1 MKRYFPHPLPV
12 APVLRIAAACLL
24 AASHLGAAPLTVD
37 ATNRNGTL
45 TKAGL
50 GSLFGAISINGG
62 TSKPHLQDSLLFVAQ
77 AQARIG
83 DNGGNAYS
91 TQSIAPVIRGTGV
104 KVMCRFNDMC
114 PGWPYQWLGYNDW
127 INQVT
132 AASNQIKNNY
142 QDVVYGIAIFN
153 EPDAQLYGADFM
165 NDPLVGGGSNHDAR
179 INWLWTE
186 TYRVIRS
193 ILPDVKIMGPNW
205 FDYRPQADGAHQTRM
220 RNFLINAIN
229 TNTVPDIMGW
239 HSLVFGNP
247 RDVTIAQENYYRP
260 LEISLGVPGAPLPIS
275 IEEYGINNGAF
286 EGIPGPMVKYW
297 AEFERAKIDFAC
309 MGIYENGGSI
319 GNTMRYAWETPSVPN
334 AGWHMMNWYKKMEG
348 QKVNVTRSTFD
359 GISTWNAATSE
370 LTVVFGGTTENS
382 SVQINGLGTLGLGT
396 QVRVRL
402 DRAEWTTNQNV
413 ANTAANQGGD
423 PQAAPI
429 SIYDRTFPLDSNGN
443 LSVPVR
449 LESNYDGYRII
460 VSPVAAPAA
469 QADKYEA
476 ELATVQNANIV
487 AANVANKRASAMSY
501 VGSIDFAN
509 SAVTF
514 NVTVPTTGFYRMD
527 VRYAAALGD
536 ATHNLTVNGTAQG
549 AMDYPATAGGW
560 ANNEL
565 RIVTR
570 LVSLVQGANT
580 ISFSKGTSFAELD
593 YIALRPDNH
602 RYQAKLATVNN
613 VTLGKYANMFMVP
626 DFVGGINDTDSSVEF
641 SVEVPVAGDYGL
653 EVTYGNGTGG
663 NAVNSVTV
671 NGTVRGNITC
681 VPTGG
686 WLSAAGGPVSKRKK
700 VKTVQALVAGWNTV
714 KIQKVSGF
722 AELDFMTVSPYVPE
736 TLAQPVWAGTVNGK
750 WDNTTENWKDQVS
763 GNNGIFVNPAPAVFN
778 DTAAGVTGV
787 TLDQTVSP
795 ASVTFN
801 NSTKA
806 YTLTGTGGISGS
818 TGLLKQGSQSLTIST
833 ANPYGGVTTLSGGT
847 TTVNNLANGGSASS
861 IGASPAAAVNLVL
874 NGGTLHY
881 SGGAKTIDRGF
892 MVGAA
897 NSGISTANNLT
908 LGGSVT
914 TGTGN
919 LIKSG
924 TGNLTLSQNGAL
936 TLGNV
941 SPGLRIQQGTL
952 TLQGAGAQN
961 ASVTGDLWVANTPD
975 VSADLT
981 LNNSSLAV
989 SAFLALGRGNG
1000 NDGVCRLNATGST
1013 LQTGNF
1019 STGYNNALPNNASEQ
1034 FVTLDNTIWTNSG
1047 LTYLAESTGS
1057 TSVMTLNGT
1066 SRYNTAGIVLL
1077 SRFAGTTATLNLT
1090 GSSVFTMTAGYTSI
1104 AREGTA
1110 TLNVS
1115 NSAIFNA
1122 TPNADFN
1129 VGDVSGGAGTI
1140 NLSGSG
1146 AINATQV
1153 YIGKNGGSTGAVNQT
1168 GGSFQSASFVS
1179 LGRFAGGVGSLSV
1192 SGGTFSQNGSANP
1205 FHVGELGTGT
1215 LTVSGSGT
1223 VISQGTGLL
1232 LGGGAG
1238 ASGTVHLNGGT
1249 LTAKRVSEGAGGSSV
1264 FNFNGGVLKAGAGA
1278 NAPFMSGLDSAIVKA
1293 GGAYID
1299 SNGQNIAI
1307 AQNLTDGTGGGG
1319 LTKSG
1324 TGTLL
1329 LNGSNSYTGT
1339 TTVATGTLGGNGS
1352 VAGPLAVPASGVI
1365 APGAS
1370 VGTFTAGATTIGG
1383 TYACEIDGANAD
1395 KIVVN
1400 GTLVISPGAVLD
1412 FSTLAAPTVPTL
1424 VIASYTSLTG
1434 TFTVQDVPSGY
1445 QVVYNHNN
1453 GMTSNHIALVVAPAS
1468 PYSQWAAARIT
1479 AIDPLADSTPQGDP
1493 DGDGSNNTTE
1503 FALDGNPLSGASSGK
1518 VSGKMAMVGGNPAMT
1533 FTLPVRSGA
1542 EFSGL
1547 TEQVSGPVSGIVYRV
1562 QAGSELDTWT
1572 RAVRE
1577 VTGADKTT
1585 IEDPLPDLIPD
1596 GGWEYRTFRIEGEG
1610 RFLRAVITP
1619 P

>member
-1 MKRYFPHPLPV
+1 
-12 APVLRIAAACLL
+12 
-24 AASHLGAAPLTVD
+24 VD

-165 NDPLVGGGSNHDAR
+165 NDPLVGGGTNHDAR

-186 TYRVIRS
+186 TFRVIRS
-193 ILPDVKIMGPNW
+193 ILPNVKIMGPNW

-247 RDVTIAQENYYRP
+247 RDVTIALENYYRP
-260 LEISLGVPGAPLPIS
+260 LETSLGVPGAPLPIS

-319 GNTMRYAWETPSVPN
+319 GNTMRYAWETPSLPN

-359 GISTWNAATSE
+359 GISTWNAAASE

-449 LESNYDGYRII
+449 LESNYDGFRII
-460 VSPVAAPAA
+460 VSPAAAPAT

-501 VGSIDFAN
+501 VGSIDFA
-509 SAVTF
+509 SSSVTF
-514 NVTVPTTGFYRMD
+514 NVTVPSTGFYRMD

-549 AMDYPATAGGW
+549 AMEYPGTAGGW

-580 ISFSKGTSFAELD
+580 ISFGKGTSFAELD

-626 DFVGGINDTDSSVEF
+626 DFAGGINDPDSYVEF

-686 WLSAAGGPVSKRKK
+686 WLSAAGGPVSKRRK
-700 VKTVQALVAGWNTV
+700 VKTVQALTAGWNTV

-750 WDNTTENWKDQVS
+750 WDNTTENWKDAVS
-763 GNNGIFVNPAPAVFN
+763 GNNGIFVNPAPVVFN
-778 DTAAGVTGV
+778 DTAAGVTAV
-787 TLDQTVSP
+787 TLDQAVSP

-818 TGLLKQGSQSLTIST
+818 TGLLKQGSQPLTLST
-833 ANPYGGVTTLSGGT
+833 ANAYTGITTLSGGT
-847 TTVNNLANGGSASS
+847 TTVNNLSNGESPSS
-861 IGASPAAAVNLVL
+861 IGASPAAAANLVL

-881 SGGAKTIDRGF
+881 SGAAKTIDRGF
-892 MVGAA
+892 SITAA
-897 NSGISTANNLT
+897 NSGIFTANNLT
-908 LGGSVT
+908 LSGNVT

-919 LIKSG
+919 LTKSG

-941 SPGLRIQQGTL
+941 SPGLRVQQGAF

-981 LNNSSLAV
+981 VNNSSLAV

-1000 NDGVCRLNATGST
+1000 NDGVCRFNAAGST
-1013 LQTGNF
+1013 IQTGNF
-1019 STGYNNALPNNASEQ
+1019 STGYNNGLANNASEQ
-1034 FVTLDNTIWTNSG
+1034 FVALDNSTWNNSG

-1066 SRYNTAGIVLL
+1066 ARYNTAGIVIL
-1077 SRFAGTTATLNLT
+1077 SRFAGTTSTLNLNA
-1090 GSSVFTMTAGYTSI
+1090 SSVFAMTAGYTSI
-1104 AREGTA
+1104 GREGTA
-1110 TLNVS
+1110 TLNVGG
-1115 NSAIFNA
+1115 SAIYTA

-1129 VGDVSGGAGTI
+1129 VGDVSGGAGTV

-1146 AINATQV
+1146 TINATQV
-1153 YIGKNGGSTGAVNQT
+1153 FIGKNGGSTGTVNQT

-1179 LGRFAGGVGSLSV
+1179 IGRFAGGVGTV
-1192 SGGTFSQNGSANP
+1192 TISGGTFSQNGVTNP
-1205 FHVGELGTGT
+1205 LHVGELGTGT
-1215 LTVSGSGT
+1215 LTVSGGGT
-1223 VISQGTGLL
+1223 VISHGTGLL

-1249 LTAKRVSEGAGGSSV
+1249 LVSKRVAEGAGGSSA
-1264 FNFNGGVLKAGAGA
+1264 FNFNGGLLKANTGAST
-1278 NAPFMSGLDSAIVKA
+1278 NFMSGLDSATVKS
-1293 GGAYID
+1293 GGAFID
-1299 SNGQNIAI
+1299 TNGQSIAI
-1307 AQNLTDGTGGGG
+1307 TQNLLDGSGGGG

-1324 TGTLL
+1324 SGTLL
-1329 LNGSNSYTGT
+1329 LNSTNTYTGAT
-1339 TTVATGTLGGNGS
+1339 NVAAGILGGNGS
-1352 VAGPLAVPASGVI
+1352 VAGPLAVPAGGTL
-1365 APGAS
+1365 APGNS
-1370 VGTFTAGATTIGG
+1370 VGTFTAGAAILGG
-1383 TYACEIDGANAD
+1383 SYACEIDGANAD
-1395 KIVVN
+1395 KLVVN
-1400 GTLVISPGAVLD
+1400 GALVINPGAVLN
-1412 FSTLAAPTVPTL
+1412 FSTLSAPTAPAL

-1434 TFTVQDVPSGY
+1434 IFSSQNIPSGY
-1445 QVVYNHNN
+1445 QVVYQYDN
-1453 GMTSNHIALVVAPAS
+1453 GITSNNIALVSLPVS
-1468 PYSQWAAARIT
+1468 PYAQWAAERISGM
-1479 AIDPLADSTPQGDP
+1479 DPQADASPGGDP
-1493 DGDGSNNTTE
+1493 DGDGSSNLAE
-1503 FALDGNPLSGASSGK
+1503 FALDGNPLSGTASGK
-1518 VSGKMAMVGGNPAMT
+1518 VAGKLAAVDGSRAMT
-1533 FTLPVRSGA
+1533 LTIPVRSGA
-1542 EFSGL
+1542 AFSGT
-1547 TEQVSGPVSGIVYRV
+1547 TEQVSGAISGVIYKI
-1562 QAGSELDTWT
+1562 QASGGLDTWD
-1572 RAVRE
+1572 RVVRE
-1577 VTGADKTT
+1577 VTGADKIP
-1585 IEDPLPDLIPD
+1585 IEDPMPDLVPD
-1596 GGWEYRTFRIEGEG
+1596 GGWEYRTFRIEGSG
-1610 RFLRAVITP
+1610 QFLRAVVTP
-1619 P
+1619 Q